1 MGILRMSSN
10 KLDEIV
16 NDAYK
21 FFFNPSSKKFKT
33 KSVLINEVLNDNNLF
48 KYDRTNEFV
57 DELLDSLFNS
67 DLKLI
72 SAESDKIIFSRKN
85 NENDNKCLVTLFFY
99 KNNEAAD
106 MISDAINVN
115 AINRFILYTNS
126 GKLAY
131 VTLPII
137 NFDVAMNKIRSN
149 LEAIEDVAKV
159 LKKNKSSVVSVQLT
173 GNFYKTED
181 IKSVLKDISGDDL
194 KILLCE
200 LIYGLYHHQRK
211 YPELRL

>member
-99 KNNEAAD
+99 
-106 MISDAINVN
+106 
-115 AINRFILYTNS
+115 TNS